1 MSDSEAHLKD
11 VYAADGNASALS
23 HSYDGWAR
31 DYDADMSG
39 WGYRHPSIIAGMVGR
54 HAPSHRTGILDAGCG
69 TGVLGETLAV
79 LGYAAIDGIDL
90 SEGMLQVA
98 GSKGCYRDLKQQ
110 MLGETLDFGTGAYGA
125 IVSSGVMTPG
135 HAPATC
141 LHELA
146 RVLKPGGHMILT
158 ITEQA
163 WTDSYGA
170 AVAGLV
176 ADGIISLHDQS
187 QRYVGLP
194 GAPEAERLPARVHVL
209 RRT

>member
-1 MSDSEAHLKD
+1 MSGNEAHLKD

-23 HSYDGWAR
+23 RSYDGWAR

-39 WGYRHPSIIAGMVGR
+39 WGYRHPAIIAGMVGR
-54 HAPSHRTGILDAGCG
+54 HAPSRQTEILDAGCG

-79 LGYAAIDGIDL
+79 LGYTAIDGIDL
-90 SEGMLQVA
+90 SEGMLRVA

-110 MLGETLDFGTGAYGA
+110 MLGD
-125 IVSSGVMTPG
+125 
-135 HAPATC
+135 APATC

-146 RVLKPGGHMILT
+146 RILKPDGHMILT

-163 WTDSYGA
+163 WVDSYGA

-176 ADGIISLHDQS
+176 ADGSISLRDES
-187 QRYVGLP
+187 QRYVSLP

-209 RRT
+209 HRA

>member
-1 MSDSEAHLKD
+1 MSDSEAHLKY

-54 HAPSHRTGILDAGCG
+54 HAPSHRTEILDAGCG

>member
-1 MSDSEAHLKD
+1 MSENEAHLKD
-11 VYAADGNASALS
+11 VYAAGGDASALS
-23 HSYDGWAR
+23 RSYDGWAQA
-31 DYDADMSG
+31 YDADMSG
-39 WGYRHPSIIAGMVGR
+39 WGYRHPAIIAGMVGR
-54 HAPSHRTGILDAGCG
+54 HAPSPQTVILDAGCG

-79 LGYAAIDGIDL
+79 LGYTAIDGIDL
-90 SEGMLQVA
+90 SEGMLRVA

-110 MLGETLDFGTGAYGA
+110 MLGEVLDFATGSYDA

-146 RVLKPGGHMILT
+146 RILKPGGHMILT

-163 WTDSYGA
+163 WADSYGA
-170 AVAGLV
+170 AVSGLV
-176 ADGIISLHDQS
+176 ADGTLSGADES
-187 QRYVGLP
+187 QRYVSLP